1 MITKCDIAVFCGD
14 WEHSKGCMA
23 EYKEAKRFKKEIY
36 FERVNK
42 S

>member
-1 MITKCDIAVFCGD
+1 MY
-14 WEHSKGCMA
+14 GCANQRSVVMFAMWDEVA
-23 EYKEAKRFKKEIY
+23 EYKEAKRLKKEIY